1 MEYCIKEIPLWE
13 DAPPSDFEITRSKII
28 TEGPEKGNVTAFVLC
43 SGHVKTPV
51 DEEEAHDA
59 GLPDQVDMGAFW
71 CTFGLSPEG
80 MPEMYRYV
88 YFPPTL
94 EQLEQTL
101 ADLLELEP
109 LDASRET
116 DQEHEDALDTSQ
128 VPAEEL
134 QHNEA
139 LEQEWNIDDVEFSP
153 SSQIE
158 LFFENQGFSLAS
170 LPDKEVEPLREVIV
184 RLAIDRLDQIFPLNF
199 SKTTPISI
207 CLYSNQ
213 ARDEFIVGVP
223 PKYLKGQ
230 FKTSCDFL
238 FLKCTLVPSDPVSHG
253 VTTTFFG
260 IAIQPEPFIDA
271 TTQLTSED
279 PQGSILLPI
288 VLGAIE
294 DDIPVDEHGLIDDE
308 TLDELRVSVG
318 LPDTRDHKED
328 VYLEVYCLAAFEQS
342 KVEHLVSI
350 KRYNDGGLIIVEEKL
365 PNTGVKHADCF
376 LKDTASMW
384 ADE

>member
-1 MEYCIKEIPLWE
+1 LQL
-13 DAPPSDFEITRSKII
+13 
-28 TEGPEKGNVTAFVLC
+28 V
-43 SGHVKTPV
+43 
-51 DEEEAHDA
+51 
-59 GLPDQVDMGAFW
+59 PD
-71 CTFGLSPEG
+71 
-80 MPEMYRYV
+80 YV
-88 YFPPTL
+88 R
-94 EQLEQTL
+94 LEQTL

-238 FLKCTLVPSDPVSHG
+238 FLKCTLVPSDPGSHG

-328 VYLEVYCLAAFEQS
+328 VYLKVYCLAAFEQS